1 VPDLGLLRDH
11 DLGSGAVTEIPEH
24 LLKRSKQRRAAIGGE
39 DTAAAG
45 DTADAGDAAAGQ
57 EAAPAEP
64 AATPAT
70 TAAAAPPAETTPPPA
85 PEPEPVR
92 PEVAAYQNRRRIP
105 YWAMP
110 VLAFLPLWAYMYQAT
125 LEPPPAGETGPMAV
139 GGEAYNP
146 CSACHGSGGGGG
158 SGPALD
164 AVGEVFPDFRDHL
177 MWVRV
182 GSQGWPGDTYGAND
196 QPKGGGMPP
205 HNAGILSAED
215 LAAVVLYER
224 VQFGGITEE
233 EEEDLVAV
241 AEGEMTLTEVGV
253 GELSEAAGLG
263 EADLEG

>member
-1 VPDLGLLRDH
+1 
-11 DLGSGAVTEIPEH
+11 VTEIPEH
-24 LLKRSKQRRAAIGGE
+24 LLKRSKERRAAIGGE
-39 DTAAAG
+39 DAP
-45 DTADAGDAAAGQ
+45 DAGDAAAGQ

-70 TAAAAPPAETTPPPA
+70 TAAAPPAETTPPPA

-139 GGEAYNP
+139 GEEAYNS
-146 CSACHGSGGGGG
+146 CAACHAASGGGTG
-158 SGPALD
+158 SFPALD
-164 AVGEVFPDFRDHL
+164 AVAETFPDFRDHL

-182 GSQGWPGDTYGAND
+182 GSQGWPGDTYGATDETKN
-196 QPKGGGMPP
+196 GGMPA
-205 HNAGILSAED
+205 HNAGVLSAED

-224 VQFGGITEE
+224 VQFGGLTEE

-241 AEGEMTLTEVGV
+241 AEGEMELTEVGV